1 MIERVD
7 LSLVYPENK
16 LYLDY
21 VAYAA
26 SAVSLFSHSPEEFA
40 QALTERR
47 AVDSFNYQ
55 RIVPQYEAIYERV
68 LSH

>member
-21 VAYAA
+21 VAGAA

-47 AVDSFNYQ
+47 VVDSFNY
-55 RIVPQYEAIYERV
+55 
-68 LSH
+68 